1 MVTPTNDPVFNWE
14 IYNNDKD
21 MYIVMTKHGMAVT
34 QLTLFDAR
42 ADRYPMRGVCQD
54 SILMFGADGKAAGD
68 SIWDLIMIKK

>member
-54 SILMFGADGKAAGD
+54 SILMFSADGKAAGD
-68 SIWDLIMIKK
+68 SIWDLIMIEK

>member
-1 MVTPTNDPVFNWE
+1 
-14 IYNNDKD
+14 
-21 MYIVMTKHGMAVT
+21 MTKHGMAVT